1 MATGPQSIH
10 VSWDLPLYPNSPISH
25 YLLYHRASDTAQLP
39 PIVSS
44 GYVQHIVSNATEFTL
59 TDLQART
66 KFVLHVQAVGKTSDL
81 LGLLPG
87 LVSREILVE
96 TLQSGSD
103 SSGSSS
109 PAAVIVGG
117 VMGGI
122 VALAILAAVTAVVLV
137 FIVKRHKRAKFKIAY
152 FSR

>member
-10 VSWDLPLYPNSPISH
+10 VSWNLPLYPNSPISH

-59 TDLQART
+59 TDLQTRT
-66 KFVLHVQAVGKTSDL
+66 KFVLHVQAIGKTSDL

-96 TLQSGSD
+96 TQTGSD

-122 VALAILAAVTAVVLV
+122 VALAILAAVSAVVLV

>member
-10 VSWDLPLYPNSPISH
+10 VSWNLPLYPNSPISH

-59 TDLQART
+59 TDLQTRT
-66 KFVLHVQAVGKTSDL
+66 KFVLHVQAIGKTSDL

-96 TLQSGSD
+96 TQTGSD

-122 VALAILAAVTAVVLV
+122 VALAILAAVSAVVLV
-137 FIVKRHKRAKFKIAY
+137 FIVKRHKRAKFKVAY